1 MTGREKVLAMARE
14 HGWEQEER
22 SSDVVIFTKKV
33 PMIHRKDEDRL
44 TVTFA
49 ERYRV
54 ISAYYGQDTRC
65 RTLPRP
71 ILSSVL
77 NHLLTIGQEKRAT

>member
-1 MTGREKVLAMARE
+1 MTGREKILAMARE

-44 TVTFA
+44 AVTFDGVRIIA
-49 ERYRV
+49 
-54 ISAYYGQDTRC
+54 AHYGLDGRSHD
-65 RTLPRP
+65 LHKPL
-71 ILSSVL
+71 LSSVL
-77 NHLLTIGQEKRAT
+77 KHLLTIGQEKRAR